1 MIGCNYDFVNNTLNM
16 TASFAKKA
24 GILGTPEYN
33 QVKQYRLDNPGMK
46 INVEKRTS
54 KAKKVDLVTFKDMEN
69 YMNLFPEEKK
79 AILLKQYK
87 RVKACSK
94 THSSPYKFVLDWF
107 EDYFPLYH
115 EMPEFDENG
124 EQMNLKTKM
133 DLENEKLQEEMDK
146 QLEAVKN
153 AVADQQNTIERC
165 EKLSASA

>member
-1 MIGCNYDFVNNTLNM
+1 MNGYNFDFTNNVLNM
-16 TASFAKKA
+16 TAAFAKKA
-24 GILGTPEYN
+24 GVLGTPEYET
-33 QVKQYRLDNPGMK
+33 VKKLRADNPGMK
-46 INVEKRTS
+46 INVEKRTN
-54 KAKKVDLVTFKDMEN
+54 KVKKEALVTFKDMEN

-94 THSSPYKFVLDWF
+94 THSSPYKFVLNWF

-153 AVADQQNTIERC
+153 AVADNMICDENSEVR
-165 EKLSASA
+165 SVPA

>member
-1 MIGCNYDFVNNTLNM
+1 MNGYNFDFTNNVLNM
-16 TASFAKKA
+16 TAAFAKKA
-24 GILGTPEYN
+24 GVLGTPEYET
-33 QVKQYRLDNPGMK
+33 VKKLRADSPGMK
-46 INVEKRTS
+46 INVEKRTN
-54 KAKKVDLVTFKDMEN
+54 KVKKEALVTFKDMEN

-94 THSSPYKFVLDWF
+94 THSSPYKFVLNWF
-107 EDYFPLYH
+107 EDYFPCYH
-115 EMPEFDENG
+115 DMPEFDENG
-124 EQMNLKTKM
+124 EQTNLKTKM

-165 EKLSASA
+165 EELSASA

>member
-1 MIGCNYDFVNNTLNM
+1 MNGYNFDFANNVLNM
-16 TASFAKKA
+16 TAAFAKKA
-24 GILGTPEYN
+24 GVLGTQEYET
-33 QVKQYRLDNPGMK
+33 VKKLRADNPGMK
-46 INVEKRTS
+46 INIEKRTN
-54 KAKKVDLVTFKDMEN
+54 KVKKEALVTFKDMEN

-94 THSSPYKFVLDWF
+94 THSSPYKFVLNWF
-107 EDYFPLYH
+107 EDYFPCYH
-115 EMPEFDENG
+115 DMPEFDENG
-124 EQMNLKTKM
+124 EQTNLKTKM

-165 EKLSASA
+165 EELSASA